1 MILFRAV
8 LPCPLGAET
17 VTFPAVYTGRDI
29 KRVREGL
36 GLTQIEF
43 AGLMG
48 VQPPTIRKWELSSN
62 ADMLIRSKYFPLLE
76 EQENSIH
83 KALLVQNE
91 KSVGS
96 DGVPL
101 FTKMRNGFAAAGSEL
116 IIQALELFYGATDT
130 KTPKG
135 ARALAMAALAYFIM
149 PLDAIPDMIPLL
161 GFTDDL
167 AMIFGAIN
175 KLHPH
180 INQQHKKQAREKFDD
195 MFA

>member
-1 MILFRAV
+1 M
-8 LPCPLGAET
+8 
-17 VTFPAVYTGRDI
+17 YTGKDI
-29 KRVREGL
+29 KRIREGL
-36 GLTQIEF
+36 GFTQIEF
-43 AGLMG
+43 AELMG

-76 EQENSIH
+76 EQENLIH
-83 KALLVQNE
+83 QALLVQNE

-101 FTKMRNGFAAAGSEL
+101 FTKMKNGFAAAGTEL
-116 IIQALELFYGATDT
+116 IIQALELYYTAVDS

-135 ARALAMAALAYFIM
+135 ARALAMAALAYFIL
-149 PLDAIPDMIPLL
+149 PLDAIPDSLPLI
-161 GFTDDL
+161 GFADDL

-175 KLHPH
+175 KLNPH
-180 INQQHKKQAREKFDD
+180 INEKHKKQAKEKFDD